1 MYEIFGNIY
10 KNNVNKN
17 CHYDIISMYSPQ
29 NFVDTI
35 VLKASQ
41 FYINQ

>member
-10 KNNVNKN
+10 KNNVNKT
-17 CHYDIISMYSPQ
+17 CQYDIISMYSPQ
-29 NFVDTI
+29 NLVDTI
-35 VLKASQ
+35 VLKASE